1 MQNHTRTILQA
12 AFLCLFAVALLTVFT
27 PAVNAGDQDFTVVN
41 KTGVTIHK
49 LFVAPHESDDWE
61 ENILGKEAL
70 EDGDS
75 LDITFGRKEKAA
87 LWDLKIEDK
96 EGNAVTWENL
106 NLLKISEV
114 TLHYKNGKAWAD
126 LK

>member
-1 MQNHTRTILQA
+1 M
-12 AFLCLFAVALLTVFT
+12 FAVALLTVFT
-27 PAVNAGDQDFTVVN
+27 PPANAGDQDFTVVN

-61 ENILGKEAL
+61 ENLLGKDAL
-70 EDGDS
+70 EDGETF
-75 LDITFGRKEKAA
+75 DITFSRKEKAA
-87 LWDLKIEDK
+87 MWDLKIEDK

-126 LK
+126 MK

>member
-1 MQNHTRTILQA
+1 MLNHTRTILQA
-12 AFLCLFAVALLTVFT
+12 ALLSLFALALLTVIT
-27 PAVNAGDQDFTVVN
+27 PAAHAGDQDFTVHN
-41 KTGVTIHK
+41 QTGVTIHK
-49 LFVAPHESDDWE
+49 LFVAPHSSDDWE
-61 ENILGKEAL
+61 EDILGKDTL

-96 EGNAVTWENL
+96 QGNAITFENL